1 MEDPFLLFITTNLGT
16 ITVGKTWTDAEN
28 VNYTDLN
35 GNFSTI
41 YNEFNGSIS
50 NDNIDASAA
59 IEESK
64 ISFNTSTGHDHDGTD
79 SKAIPKAI
87 VFTVTG
93 TLTTG
98 TSVAPVLLSTG
109 SLTIS
114 KAYVNVKTAPSGADL
129 IVDIDK
135 SSDNGSTWTSIWNT
149 NQANRVK
156 VADGSTS
163 GTETSFDTTSLSESD
178 LLRLNIDQVGSTTA
192 GADLT
197 VTVKT

>member
-1 MEDPFLLFITTNLGT
+1 MGT
-16 ITVGKTWTDAEN
+16 ITVPKTWADAEN

-35 GNFSTI
+35 SGFSTI
-41 YNEFNGSIS
+41 YNEFNGSID

-64 ISFNTSTGHDHDGTD
+64 VTFNTSTGHDHDGTD
-79 SKAIPKAI
+79 SKAIPKAL

-93 TLTTG
+93 TVTTG
-98 TSVAPVLLSTG
+98 TSVAPLLLSTG

-114 KAYVNVKTAPSGADL
+114 KVYVNVKTAPTGQVL
-129 IVDIDK
+129 KIDIDK
-135 SSDNGSTWTSIWNT
+135 SDDNGSNWTSIWNT
-149 NQANRVK
+149 TPANR
-156 VADGSTS
+156 AEIAAGSTA
-163 GTETSFDTTSLSESD
+163 GTETSFDTTALTEGD
-178 LLRLNIDQVGSTTA
+178 LLRLNIDQVGSTVA